1 MNQTYPSKPERKKN
15 NPLIEI
21 IFNIIVPSVILMKL
35 SGPEYLGTVMGLI
48 VALAFPVGYAIYDFI
63 KVKSLNFISLLGFL
77 STFLTGGIALF
88 ELDVQW
94 LAIKEAAIPAAIS
107 LIVLMSGFFGKP
119 LLAKLLLN
127 SLLFKLDEIYDALAQ
142 KGKTEKFKQQI
153 NFANLILALTFIFS
167 AVMNYLLAKWIVT
180 SAPGTVE
187 FNEQL
192 GEMTFL
198 SYPVIAI
205 PSTLMMFGIFFY
217 VVKVITKHTD
227 LSFDEMLKTN

>member
-1 MNQTYPSKPERKKN
+1 
-15 NPLIEI
+15 
-21 IFNIIVPSVILMKL
+21 
-35 SGPEYLGTVMGLI
+35 
-48 VALAFPVGYAIYDFI
+48 
-63 KVKSLNFISLLGFL
+63 
-77 STFLTGGIALF
+77 
-88 ELDVQW
+88 
-94 LAIKEAAIPAAIS
+94 
-107 LIVLMSGFFGKP
+107 
-119 LLAKLLLN
+119 
-127 SLLFKLDEIYDALAQ
+127 
-142 KGKTEKFKQQI
+142 
-153 NFANLILALTFIFS
+153 
-167 AVMNYLLAKWIVT
+167 MNYLLAKWIVT